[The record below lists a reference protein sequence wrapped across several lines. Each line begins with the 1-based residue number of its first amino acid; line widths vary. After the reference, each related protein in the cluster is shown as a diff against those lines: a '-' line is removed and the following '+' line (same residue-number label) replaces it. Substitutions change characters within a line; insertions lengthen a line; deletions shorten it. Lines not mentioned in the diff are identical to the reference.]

1 MKVSFVKNTLTKLRK
16 YVVGRKESSILSN
29 ISMRMKE
36 LFVVNTDNN
45 ETINVFEY
53 KLAYENIYEFNIYLY
68 YFDSVPL

>member
-1 MKVSFVKNTLTKLRK
+1 
-16 YVVGRKESSILSN
+16 
-29 ISMRMKE
+29 MRMKE

-45 ETINVFEY
+45 ETINMFEY